1 MNNIKNLLKSAFL
14 SSILIFP
21 NWLAKEKQESRISVL
36 DILEKKEKLKKDIL
50 EEEYNNF
57 FKKNEN
63 VYGSESIKKFLNSEI
78 YKSKTLYYNEILK
91 NISEKWVYLYW
102 ISKKEKINL
111 LLDYTLILSNFK
123 WYEKNIFEINFLNE
137 EIFENLSYAWFDWED
152 FLLLDKN
159 WKNIFAYNWA
169 SFSEVL
175 TLDSWVQAV
184 LKTEK
189 TQKNRDW
196 ISR

>member
-196 ISR
+196 ILR

>member
-36 DILEKKEKLKKDIL
+36 DILEKKEKLKKYIL